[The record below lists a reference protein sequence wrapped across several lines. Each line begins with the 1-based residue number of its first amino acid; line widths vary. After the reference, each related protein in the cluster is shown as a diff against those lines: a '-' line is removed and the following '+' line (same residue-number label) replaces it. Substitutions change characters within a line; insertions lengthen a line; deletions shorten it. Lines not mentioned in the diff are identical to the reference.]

1 MFPLRKVNGP
11 RKVQRPCAASPFT
24 SMRGLKTLCCEKLMR
39 SAKPLASFRMSACP
53 CARQSPFPS
62 QMPSSAKIATIR
74 SGLWASS
81 QMSQYSAFSLL
92 IASMSWRTVR
102 RFSSSALSMSATLLR
117 RRHGIQKESRVFN
130 EQLWVLVVRAMIGVG
145 VDDQLRIRHVLLHDE
160 RVHRGYVHVVTAVH
174 DECWLLDRLQIV
186 VGPLLP
192 DAPLANRFD
201 LGGRHLVVHF
211 RIAPNLTK
219 MRALQE
225 LASRRLACR
234 GRTEF
239 DREPDILG
247 RIIGGAKEPPC
258 CLGYQLHSLTAAR
271 TCAIDDQPA
280 NEIGRL
286 QSDFLRDHAADRE
299 AKYVHLVQTKCSG
312 EGDRVGAHLLERR
325 RDLAGAAGDARVVE
339 QDHLTVAGQAIRHR
353 WVPIIHGTDVVL
365 VKDERH
371 SAGLAESAIGETDAV
386 GLYELCRRGLVCVV
400 IHNKSP
406 CGGSHGISQP
416 APHRVR
422 APGLRSRNRRRSAP
436 WAPRSARSP
445 RQLLRSP

>member
-11 RKVQRPCAASPFT
+11 RKVQRPCAALPFT

-62 QMPSSAKIATIR
+62 QMPSSAKIAIR

-117 RRHGIQKESRVFN
+117 RRNGIQKESRVFN
-130 EQLWVLVVRAMIGVG
+130 KQLWVLVVRAMIGVG

-186 VGPLLP
+186 GGPLLL

-201 LGGRHLVVHF
+201 LGGRHLVVHLG
-211 RIAPNLTK
+211 IAALLPT

-225 LASRRLACR
+225 LPSRRLAR
-234 GRTEF
+234 LGRTEF
-239 DREPDILG
+239 DREPDTLG
-247 RIIGGAKEPPC
+247 RIVGVGTKEPPC
-258 CLGYQLHSLTAAR
+258 SLGYQLHSLTAAR

-286 QSDFLRDHAADRE
+286 QSDFLHDHAADRE
-299 AKYVHLVQTKCSG
+299 AK
-312 EGDRVGAHLLERR
+312 
-325 RDLAGAAGDARVVE
+325 
-339 QDHLTVAGQAIRHR
+339 
-353 WVPIIHGTDVVL
+353 
-365 VKDERH
+365 
-371 SAGLAESAIGETDAV
+371 
-386 GLYELCRRGLVCVV
+386 
-400 IHNKSP
+400 
-406 CGGSHGISQP
+406 
-416 APHRVR
+416 
-422 APGLRSRNRRRSAP
+422 
-436 WAPRSARSP
+436 
-445 RQLLRSP
+445 

>member
-11 RKVQRPCAASPFT
+11 RKVQRPCAALPFT

-130 EQLWVLVVRAMIGVG
+130 KQLWVLVVRAMIGVG

-186 VGPLLP
+186 GGPLLL

-211 RIAPNLTK
+211 GIAASWRRCVRFRNSRPAAWPAADGLNLT
-219 MRALQE
+219 
-225 LASRRLACR
+225 AS
-234 GRTEF
+234 
-239 DREPDILG
+239 
-247 RIIGGAKEPPC
+247 
-258 CLGYQLHSLTAAR
+258 
-271 TCAIDDQPA
+271 
-280 NEIGRL
+280 
-286 QSDFLRDHAADRE
+286 
-299 AKYVHLVQTKCSG
+299 QTLS
-312 EGDRVGAHLLERR
+312 
-325 RDLAGAAGDARVVE
+325 
-339 QDHLTVAGQAIRHR
+339 
-353 WVPIIHGTDVVL
+353 
-365 VKDERH
+365 
-371 SAGLAESAIGETDAV
+371 
-386 GLYELCRRGLVCVV
+386 
-400 IHNKSP
+400 
-406 CGGSHGISQP
+406 GGSWG
-416 APHRVR
+416 
-422 APGLRSRNRRRSAP
+422 
-436 WAPRSARSP
+436 WAPKSRPVAWAINSIP
-445 RQLLRSP
+445 

>member
-1 MFPLRKVNGP
+1 
-11 RKVQRPCAASPFT
+11 
-24 SMRGLKTLCCEKLMR
+24 MRGLKTLCCEKLMR

-62 QMPSSAKIATIR
+62 QMPAPAKIATIR
-74 SGLWASS
+74 SGLCASS

-92 IASMSWRTVR
+92 IASMSWGTVR

-130 EQLWVLVVRAMIGVG
+130 KQLWVLVVRAMIGVG

-160 RVHRGYVHVVTAVH
+160 RVHRGNVHVVTAVH

-186 VGPLLP
+186 VGPLLL

-211 RIAPNLTK
+211 GIAPNLTK

-225 LASRRLACR
+225 LPSRRLACR

-239 DREPDILG
+239 EREPDMLG
-247 RIIGGAKEPPC
+247 RIVGGAEEPPRS
-258 CLGYQLHSLTAAR
+258 LGQRLHALTTAR

-299 AKYVHLVQTKCSG
+299 AKYVNLLQAQRLD
-312 EGDRVGAHLLERR
+312 EGDGVSAHPLERR
-325 RDLAGAAGDARVVE
+325 RDLAGAAGDARVIE
-339 QDHLTVAGQAIRHR
+339 QDHLTVAGEAIRHHR
-353 WVPIIHGTDVVL
+353 VPIIHGADVVL
-365 VKDERH
+365 VEDEWH
-371 SAGLAESAIGETDAV
+371 AAGLAEAAIGEADAV
-386 GLYELCRRGLVCVV
+386 GLDELCRRGLMGMNHDGRSLI
-400 IHNKSP
+400 IHAAASGK
-406 CGGSHGISQP
+406 
-416 APHRVR
+416 
-422 APGLRSRNRRRSAP
+422 
-436 WAPRSARSP
+436 SARAALAQSTSFCTAGAP
-445 RQLLRSP
+445 L

>member
-130 EQLWVLVVRAMIGVG
+130 KQLWVLVVRAMIGVG

-174 DECWLLDRLQIV
+174 DECWLIDRLQIV
-186 VGPLLP
+186 VGPLLL
-192 DAPLANRFD
+192 DAPLADRFD
-201 LGGRHLVVHF
+201 LGGRHLVVHLG
-211 RIAPNLTK
+211 IAALLPT

-225 LASRRLACR
+225 LPSRRLACR

-247 RIIGGAKEPPC
+247 WIVGGAKEPPC
-258 CLGYQLHSLTAAR
+258 RLGQRLHALTAAR

-286 QSDFLRDHAADRE
+286 QHDFLRDYAADRE
-299 AKYVHLVQTKCSG
+299 AKYVNLLQAQRLD
-312 EGDRVGAHLLERR
+312 EGDGVSAHPLERR
-325 RDLAGAAGDARVVE
+325 RDLAGTAGDARVVE
-339 QDHLTVAGQAIRHR
+339 QDHLTVASQAIRHR
-353 WVPIIHGTDVVL
+353 RVPIIHGTDVVL
-365 VKDERH
+365 VEDDRH
-371 SAGLAESAIGETDAV
+371 TAGLAESAIGEADSV
-386 GLYELCRRGLVCVV
+386 SLYELGRRGMMCVV
-400 IHNKSP
+400 SHNNLRAHKLSP
-406 CGGSHGISQP
+406 FKIDESLS
-416 APHRVR
+416 
-422 APGLRSRNRRRSAP
+422 LFRSSESIRNS
-436 WAPRSARSP
+436 
-445 RQLLRSP
+445 